1 MSGETVVYKNDM
13 NLVPL
18 RKFNNTEVNLF
29 FTLCNKLK
37 DKSTL
42 TVNIPFEELKELSN
56 YYSHDK
62 RLFIQDLEKFYD
74 KIFSLTYREETENV
88 IRRFVLFTKVEIYK
102 DEEYVSIG
110 VNPDL
115 EHIINSL
122 TSNFTK
128 FELQEMTHLKSTYSK
143 HMFRI
148 LKQYKHTGYV
158 KIRID
163 DFRERLDIPK
173 SYRMTN
179 INQKVLTPVIKE
191 LGLIFNNLQINKIK
205 AKKGRK
211 IEWIEFIFDAEK
223 RVHSRQQAKTTNMNK
238 QQYISNLEKT
248 PKWLNKSMRKIHEEE
263 YDQDFEE
270 KKKSVFKAT

>member
-1 MSGETVVYKNDM
+1 M

-37 DKSTL
+37 DKGNL
-42 TVNIPFEELKELSN
+42 TVNVPFEELKELSN

-62 RLFIQDLEKFYD
+62 KLFIQDLEKFYD

-88 IRRFVLFTKVEIYK
+88 IRKFILFTKVEIYK
-102 DEEYVSIG
+102 DKEYVAIG

-128 FELQEMTHLKSTYSK
+128 FELREMTHLKSTYSK

-158 KIRID
+158 KIKID

-173 SYRMTN
+173 SYRMTD
-179 INQKVLTPVIKE
+179 INKNVLKPIVTE
-191 LGLIFNNLQINKIK
+191 LNAIFNNLHINKIK

-211 IEWIEFIFDAEK
+211 IEWLEFIFDAEK
-223 RVHSRQQAKTTNMNK
+223 CIHSKRKPERQDKIMSK
-238 QQYISNLEKT
+238 RYSSREKT
-248 PKWLNKSMRKIHEEE
+248 PKWL
-263 YDQDFEE
+263 E
-270 KKKSVFKAT
+270 KKEYTQSHKIYNEDTKLRQDREAFQRQLKEKWENRE